1 MSSAQERPGGTAGT
15 TGPTDSSAGA
25 GDMAGRGAATGAGTP
40 GYERAGA
47 HRAAEAREA
56 EEYEGAGLIV
66 ARAGF
71 TFLAAVLMI
80 FSGLV
85 TFFYGIVGIIQG
97 SFFTTLP
104 TYIFTI
110 GPSGRGITEL
120 VLGALIFAAG
130 VCLILGMMWAR
141 MVGVVLAVLT
151 GIANFMFLP
160 WYPVWSFIVIALNVF
175 IIWALLTGGRRQ
187 AA

>member
-1 MSSAQERPGGTAGT
+1 MSSAQERPGGTART
-15 TGPTDSSAGA
+15 TRPTDSSAGA

-104 TYIFTI
+104 TYIFTV

-120 VLGALIFAAG
+120 GLGALIFAAG
-130 VCLILGMMWAR
+130 AFLLPAPCWAPVLGRGAR
-141 MVGVVLAVLT
+141 
-151 GIANFMFLP
+151 
-160 WYPVWSFIVIALNVF
+160 
-175 IIWALLTGGRRQ
+175 LL
-187 AA
+187 

>member
-1 MSSAQERPGGTAGT
+1 
-15 TGPTDSSAGA
+15 
-25 GDMAGRGAATGAGTP
+25 MAARGAATEAGTP
-40 GYERAGA
+40 GFERVSAQEGAGY
-47 HRAAEAREA
+47 RETGG
-56 EEYEGAGLIV
+56 YEGAGRIM

-85 TFFYGIVGIIQG
+85 TFFYGIVGIVQG

-104 TYIFTI
+104 TYIFTV

-130 VCLILGMMWAR
+130 RLLPPGRTCAT
-141 MVGVVLAVLT
+141 VG
-151 GIANFMFLP
+151 
-160 WYPVWSFIVIALNVF
+160 
-175 IIWALLTGGRRQ
+175 GGRPSGVTRDAQ
-187 AA
+187 LPCLAG